1 MKDQVLKFL
10 KEQDDYISGEEI
22 SQKLGV
28 TRTAIWK
35 NIKKLQ
41 LEGYV
46 IESSTKK
53 GYKLVDVPNVIT
65 KEEVLE
71 GMGTGIFFEN
81 VEYYDEVD
89 STNLMAKK
97 LARSGAKEGTVVV
110 ADRQTAGRGRLGRSW
125 TSPSGVGIWMSLIL
139 KPNIMPQ
146 KASQI
151 TLVAGLSMCEAI
163 AEVTGLDTKIK
174 WPNDIVVNGKKIC
187 GILTEMSAEMDR
199 INYIVVG
206 IGVNVNNKFFPEE
219 LPYASS
225 LAIEGNKEYTRK
237 EIIQR
242 FLAYFEED
250 YAVYKKDESLRHL
263 LERYSQNCIT
273 LNNKVKIIEQGKERI
288 AFAKGITEDG
298 ALKLINENNEEEIV
312 FAGEVSVRGIYDYV

>member
-1 MKDQVLKFL
+1 MKEQVLKFL
-10 KEQDDYISGEEI
+10 KEQKEYISGEEI

-28 TRTAIWK
+28 SRTAVWK

-41 LEGYV
+41 AEGYV

-53 GYKLVDVPNVIT
+53 GYKLVDIPNVIT
-65 KEEVLE
+65 KEEVME
-71 GMGTGIFFEN
+71 GLNIGIFSKNVRYFE
-81 VEYYDEVD
+81 EVD
-89 STNLMAKK
+89 STNLMAKR
-97 LARSGAKEGTVVV
+97 LAREGAPEGTVVV
-110 ADRQTAGRGRLGRSW
+110 ADKQNTGRGRLGRNW

-139 KPNIMPQ
+139 KPALMPQ

-151 TLVAGLSMCEAI
+151 TLTAGLSMCEAI
-163 AEVTGLDTKIK
+163 KKVTGLPAKIK
-174 WPNDIVVNGKKIC
+174 WPNDIVINGKKVC

-206 IGVNVNNKFFPEE
+206 IGVNVNNKTFPEN

-225 LAIEGNKEYTRK
+225 LALEGKREYTRK
-237 EIIQR
+237 EIIQQ
-242 FLAYFEED
+242 FLIQFEKD
-250 YAVYKKDESLRHL
+250 YATYISDQSLKHL
-263 LERYSQNCIT
+263 IQRYSQNCIT
-273 LNNKVKIIEQGKERI
+273 LNNKVKIIEQDRERV